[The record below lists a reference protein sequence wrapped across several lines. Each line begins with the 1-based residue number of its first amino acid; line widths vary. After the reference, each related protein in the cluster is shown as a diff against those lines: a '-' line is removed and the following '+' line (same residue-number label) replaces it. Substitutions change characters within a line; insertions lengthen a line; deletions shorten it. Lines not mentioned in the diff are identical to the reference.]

1 MQGVVRNLQ
10 ILLEQ
15 SKLWKGEL
23 AQLPSGPVRRRSFR
37 RGAAR
42 GAHLSECRMAWQSMD
57 VTAWVSFMV
66 KLLRA
71 YGGCLGARRR

>member
-23 AQLPSGPVRRRSFR
+23 AQLPSGPVRRRNFR

-42 GAHLSECRMAWQSMD
+42 AFIPLSGNERD
-57 VTAWVSFMV
+57 GLGKF
-66 KLLRA
+66 
-71 YGGCLGARRR
+71 YG